1 MTSVTSINREKFSD
15 YRYYM
20 NDDPTVPEWVGF
32 AAGVTLTL
40 VLLPFLSSVAFGAIS
55 LFGLVLI
62 CQTIGAVFG
71 VGLFGTHSEE
81 EHLTCFPLN
90 HIPHVSNAAGTPGL
104 KKAA

>member
-1 MTSVTSINREKFSD
+1 MSSVTSIKSKNRGD
-15 YRYYM
+15 YRYYL
-20 NDDPTVPEWVGF
+20 NDDPAVPEWVGF

-55 LFGLVLI
+55 LFAMFLI
-62 CQTIGAVFG
+62 CEMTGAFFG

-81 EHLTCFPLN
+81 EHLTCFPLG
-90 HIPHVSNAAGTPGL
+90 HVPQVSNTADTPEL